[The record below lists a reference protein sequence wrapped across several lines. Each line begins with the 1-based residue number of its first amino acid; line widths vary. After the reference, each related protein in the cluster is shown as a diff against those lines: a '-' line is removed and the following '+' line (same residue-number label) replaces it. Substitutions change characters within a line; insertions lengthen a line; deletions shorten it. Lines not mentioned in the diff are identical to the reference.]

1 MRKDGRQLHEPR
13 NLACETQ
20 INRYAEGSCIF
31 EMGHTRVHCT
41 ASVSEDLPRWRKESG
56 SGWVTAEYRMLP
68 RATDTR
74 SRREG
79 DKLKG
84 RTAEI
89 QRLIGRALR
98 ASVDL
103 EALGPRLVT
112 IDCDVLQADG
122 GTRTASVNGGFVA
135 MCLAFQG
142 LVAAGKLSQLPVRH
156 HVAAMSVGIVD
167 GQAMADLA
175 YEEDF
180 AAEVDLNLVMTK
192 SGAWVE
198 IQGTAEG
205 EPFSPE
211 QLEAMLSAGSAS
223 LPAVIAAQ
231 ENALET
237 GK

>member
-1 MRKDGRQLHEPR
+1 MRRDGRQLNEPR
-13 NLACETQ
+13 TLGCKTR

-31 EMGHTRVHCT
+31 EMGFTRVHCT

-74 SRREG
+74 TNREG

-98 ASVDL
+98 AAVDL

-135 MCLAFQG
+135 MCLAFQD
-142 LVAAGKLSQLPVRH
+142 LVASGKLPTMPIRH

-167 GQAMADLA
+167 GLAMADLA

-180 AAEVDLNLVMTK
+180 AADVDLNLVMTK
-192 SGAWVE
+192 DGAWVE

-205 EPFSPE
+205 EPFSSD
-211 QLEAMLSAGSAS
+211 QLQAMLEAGTAS
-223 LPAVIAAQ
+223 LPTVIAAQ
-231 ENALET
+231 EAALENRE
-237 GK
+237 